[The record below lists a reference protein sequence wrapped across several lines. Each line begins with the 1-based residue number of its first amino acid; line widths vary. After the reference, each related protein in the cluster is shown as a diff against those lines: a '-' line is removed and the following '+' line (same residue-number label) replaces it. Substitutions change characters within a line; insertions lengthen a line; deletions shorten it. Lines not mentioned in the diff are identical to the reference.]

1 VSTTTKAQYNKAVSD
16 ITQASRA
23 YYTSDT
29 VTMDDATYDAL
40 LRSVAAIELVHPEW
54 ATTNTTTAVAAG
66 ALDQGDV
73 THSSAMLSL
82 DNAMDDG
89 ELEAWFNRLSKL
101 LAATRFD
108 LVVEPK
114 LDGLAISAT
123 YVDGTL
129 VQVATRGDGKSGE
142 DVTARAGT
150 IKGLPAKL
158 KQSVSIEIRGEVLM
172 SDEDFESS
180 NALRAKIGK
189 SPFVNKRNGAAGAL
203 RNQGTEAAYPLT
215 FASYGAYGLA
225 NVEGDYVDAMKF
237 VRSLGVNTAR
247 EMVGL
252 TEGAVDRL
260 AHVRTYIRSFLERR
274 DSYDFDIDGAVVK
287 VNTSANRDLAGNSS
301 KAPRWAIAFK
311 YPAQERLATL
321 INVNWQV
328 GRTGVITPR
337 AEITPTEVGGVTVT
351 FATMHNVDHIER
363 NGWRIGDVVGIRRAG
378 DVVPELLAPVTAQRP
393 STAVIIELPVV
404 CPRCGGSIDKS
415 QARWRCSRGRVCGAV
430 EAISYAVSR
439 DALDIE
445 GMGSKLVT
453 QLVESGRVTDVADL
467 FTLTASELAKF
478 DRMGET
484 SAANIV
490 IQIETAKTQPL
501 ARFITSL
508 GIQGTGRSLS
518 RRIAVAFPNLT
529 DLLDIGMGALEQVD
543 GIGAE
548 KSQLIISELVD
559 LTEVIEKLVKLGLP
573 ATSSTEAATTSSS
586 ADAATAQALVG
597 KPLAGKTVVVTGSM
611 TGILAEKSRNEMN
624 ELIEAAGGK
633 SSSSVSKN
641 TSFVVA
647 GESAGSKLDK
657 ANELGVTVLS
667 PDEFV
672 ELLGLY

>member
-16 ITQASRA
+16 IAKASRA

-29 VTMDDATYDAL
+29 VTMDDASYDAL
-40 LRSVAAIELVHPEW
+40 LRDLANIELEHPEW
-54 ATTNTTTAVAAG
+54 VTTNTSTAVAAG

-82 DNAMDDG
+82 DNAMDDD

-123 YVDGTL
+123 YVDGKL

-142 DVTARAGT
+142 DVTLRAGVVR
-150 IKGLPAKL
+150 GLPVNL
-158 KQSVSIEIRGEVLM
+158 TNPISIEVRGEVM
-172 SDEDFESS
+172 MTTFDFESA
-180 NALRAKIGK
+180 NALRVTLGK

-203 RNQGTEAAYPLT
+203 RGQSEKAAYPLT
-215 FASYGAYGLA
+215 FACYGAYGHKD
-225 NVEGDYVDAMKF
+225 VEGDHVDAMNF
-237 VRSLGVNTAR
+237 VRTLGITTAR
-247 EMVGL
+247 EMMGL
-252 TEGAVDRL
+252 REGTVDRFTDAL
-260 AHVRTYIRSFLERR
+260 EVIQSFNGARNNL
-274 DSYDFDIDGAVVK
+274 DFDIDGAVVK
-287 VNTSANRDLAGNSS
+287 ANTAANRDLAGNSS

-351 FATMHNVDHIER
+351 FATMHNVDHIAR

-378 DVVPELLAPVTAQRP
+378 DVVPELLAPIVENRADT
-393 STAVIIELPVV
+393 TTYEIELPVV
-404 CPRCGGSIDKS
+404 CPRCGADIDKS

-467 FTLTASELAKF
+467 FTLTTSELAKF

-484 SAANIV
+484 SAANIF
-490 IQIETAKTQPL
+490 IQIETAKSQPL
-501 ARFITSL
+501 ARFITAL

-518 RRIAVAFPNLT
+518 RRIAVAFPSLT
-529 DLLDIGMGALEQVD
+529 HLLDIGMGALEQVD

-559 LTEVIEKLVKLGLP
+559 LTEVIEKLVALGLP
-573 ATSSTEAATTSSS
+573 ATPSTTAETTSSS
-586 ADAATAQALVG
+586 VDASIAQA
-597 KPLAGKTVVVTGSM
+597 LAGKTVVVTGSM
-611 TGILAEKSRNEMN
+611 TGVLAEKSRNEMN
-624 ELIEAAGGK
+624 KLIESFGGK
-633 SSSSVSKN
+633 SSSSVSKS
-641 TSFVVA
+641 TSLVVA

-657 ANELGVTVLS
+657 ANELGLTVMT
-667 PDEFV
+667 PDEFAT
-672 ELLGLY
+672 LLGLG